1 MSEPRTIDQLL
12 ADVPA
17 FADLE
22 PAYLELIAGCGT
34 NAVFEAG
41 SYLFRSGEPAD
52 DFFVIRRGRI
62 ALEVYVPERGQVVVS
77 THEAGELVGWSWL
90 FPPYRWQFDG
100 RAAET
105 THAIAFDG
113 ACLRGKCD
121 ADQAL
126 GYLLMQRFAARMLVR
141 LQETRLRLLDVYG
154 HAPVG

>member
-1 MSEPRTIDQLL
+1 MAEPRTIDRLL

-17 FADLE
+17 FADLK
-22 PAYLELIAGCGT
+22 PDYLELIAGCGVNRT
-34 NAVFEAG
+34 FEAG
-41 SYLFRSGEPAD
+41 AYLFREGEPAD
-52 DFFVIRRGRI
+52 NFFVIRRGRI
-62 ALEVYVPERGQVVVS
+62 ALEVFVPARGQVVLS
-77 THEAGELVGWSWL
+77 THGDGELVGWSWL

-105 THAIAFDG
+105 THAIVFDG

-121 ADQAL
+121 ADHAF